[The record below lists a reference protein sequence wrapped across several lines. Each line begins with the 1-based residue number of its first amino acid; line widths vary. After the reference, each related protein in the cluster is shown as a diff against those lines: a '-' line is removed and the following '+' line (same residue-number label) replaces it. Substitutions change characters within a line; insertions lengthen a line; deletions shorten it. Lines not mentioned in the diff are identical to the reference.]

1 MSDIIRI
8 RLQWILLA
16 ITLAVSA
23 TGWVSVLAADRRST
37 EEQITQHDH
46 RLQKLEKAREINE
59 SQLIEIRTDVRWI
72 REELQRR
79 QP

>member
-8 RLQWILLA
+8 RLQWVLLA
-16 ITLAVSA
+16 ITLAISA
-23 TGWVSVLAADRRST
+23 SGWVSVLAADRRST
-37 EEQITQHDH
+37 TDQVSQHEN

-72 REELQRR
+72 RQELQRR